1 MLLQPAARL
10 RRNKRCWSAAL
21 VDVWSHL
28 AKPDKLRHKVKST
41 DTDTGALPA
50 QRNWIGS
57 PKWRN
62 HLNWDKVLITGAI
75 HSTKI
80 QTGPTG
86 KRGPPQKVDLF
97 FRSFSGWTEPI
108 HWVLDRNFRKFW
120 LNRSCPTASTGG
132 RTSNQGLQDRVLTH
146 GHPFNIPALILS
158 TIVSPRSSS
167 LDPAGRP

>member
-1 MLLQPAARL
+1 MLLQPAAKL

-28 AKPDKLRHKVKST
+28 YGTKSNQQT
-41 DTDTGALPA
+41 LTPGPLPA

-80 QTGPTG
+80 QSGPTG

-97 FRSFSGWTEPI
+97 FRNFSCWTEPI

-120 LNRSCPTASTGG
+120 LNRSRPTASTGG

-158 TIVSPRSSS
+158 TVVSPRSSS
-167 LDPAGRP
+167 LDPAERP